1 MLLEID
7 ISGQDILN
15 EDFAVAI
22 ANKNLIY
29 GYKIKG
35 NLVNRIIQDYNSGKY
50 RYKGKKGKK
59 NFKIRFY
66 SLIIYCLFKN
76 IIRDKPKIK
85 KEKIQLAICNDF
97 DGHENDI
104 KSNLTLLLKDKL
116 KLEIDSFKFGKLP
129 QDSIADRYAYLFR
142 KDTRR
147 QLPNSIKIILKEI
160 EKFLIKK

>member
-1 MLLEID
+1 MLFEID

-22 ANKNLIY
+22 ADKNLIY

-35 NLVNRIIQDYNSGKY
+35 SLVNRIIQDYNSGKY
-50 RYKGKKGKK
+50 RYKGKK

-66 SLIIYCLFKN
+66 SLIIYCLFKR
-76 IIRDKPKIK
+76 IIKDKPKVK

-104 KSNLTLLLKDKL
+104 KSNLILFLKEKL
-116 KLEIDSFKFGKLP
+116 KLKINDFKFCKLP
-129 QDSIADRYAYLFR
+129 KDSIADRYAYLFR
-142 KDTRR
+142 KDTRHR
-147 QLPNSIKIILKEI
+147 LPNSININLKEI